1 MDKKDL
7 ELAEREREK
16 EEWVKKY
23 QDLEARLKAE
33 PEKSDQSQRV
43 AELVHQGEFEE
54 AGTLLDDALSE
65 SETDVERTA
74 EYHYR
79 RGRLFELQFEPL
91 KALPHFESSYRYR
104 PTSPE
109 YAAAFAGLLQKQRQ
123 YDEADKV
130 YSQNLRL
137 LRVGAKDNPAAYLPN
152 VAVTLFNGSMLFY
165 NVDRAT
171 EGERSLQEA
180 TSLYRDLYEKN
191 RSAFGNDLA
200 KCLLLIPVYFPQFIG
215 DSNSA
220 CEMARATLEAAT
232 DPQLQDL
239 ARGVIEEHS
248 ESDS

>member
-1 MDKKDL
+1 MTQRTEGGGPTIGTVGGSTHIGDVHHHASPVDQKTLARINELLDKKDL

-43 AELVHQGEFEE
+43 AELVHQGDFEE

-152 VAVTLFNGSMLFY
+152 VAMTLNNLAILY
-165 NVDRAT
+165 RAT
-171 EGERSLQEA
+171 QRMEPAEQAFDEA
-180 TSLYRDLYEKN
+180 LKT
-191 RSAFGNDLA
+191 
-200 KCLLLIPVYFPQFIG
+200 
-215 DSNSA
+215 
-220 CEMARATLEAAT
+220 
-232 DPQLQDL
+232 
-239 ARGVIEEHS
+239 
-248 ESDS
+248 